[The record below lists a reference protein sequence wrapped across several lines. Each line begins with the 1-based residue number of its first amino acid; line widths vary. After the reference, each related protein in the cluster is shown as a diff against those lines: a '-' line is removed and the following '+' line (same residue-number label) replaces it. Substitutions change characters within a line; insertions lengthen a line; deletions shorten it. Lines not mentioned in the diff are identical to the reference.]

1 MSLKSTLTG
10 RAVPTFPDVGKTPAP
25 SGPVPIPYP
34 NIALSKQNPVN
45 TRQLRGQIQS
55 LHVQIMGMPGGNP
68 NRWHELLDRYVIL
81 TAQLY
86 SALATE

>member
-1 MSLKSTLTG
+1 MFAKSTLTG
-10 RAVPTFPDVGKTPAP
+10 RAVPAFPDVCKTPMP

-34 NIALSKQNPVN
+34 NIAVTKPNPVQ

-55 LHVQIMGMPGGNP
+55 LHVQIMGLPGGNP

-81 TAQLY
+81 TAELY
-86 SALATE
+86 SSL